1 MLYCTVRVA
10 ACEDTGG
17 SRSVSLSPVVDN
29 GNTEEPSFYLGISM

>member
-17 SRSVSLSPVVDN
+17 SRSVSLTPVDN
-29 GNTEEPSFYLGISM
+29 GNTVEPSFYVGISM